1 MITHEII
8 GDDMQAV
15 VFTMGAEDEIARGSG
30 RDDMRRL
37 QQCSWSLIATSPRT
51 SSSSRPASV

>member
-15 VFTMGAEDEIARGSG
+15 VVSMAARTKCGGAISAARSA
-30 RDDMRRL
+30 
-37 QQCSWSLIATSPRT
+37 QSAT
-51 SSSSRPASV
+51 